1 MKVYRLEVKLNKE
14 QQALY
19 KLNISACRFV
29 YNLYIQENE
38 WAYREGKKFISAY
51 TFHKWFNNGYIPLHE
66 DMGWLKK
73 ASSKA
78 IKQAIL
84 NCESAYKKFFRGL
97 GGKPKFKKASTD
109 KTGYYFVKN
118 GKDQI
123 IKYERNKVKVPCI
136 GWVTFK
142 EMNYFPQGKV
152 IRSGCI
158 TKKANKYFI
167 SLLVDEPFSITEK
180 NKNEGIGID
189 LGLKEFMTSS
199 NGLVFENVNKSLR
212 VRKLEKKLK
221 RIQRALSRKREAH
234 KKNKSLTW
242 NNYNKNKLQ
251 LENQYLRLENVRN
264 AYINKCIDFLIDLEP
279 KFITL
284 EDLNIKGMKKNK
296 HLSKTISD
304 SKFYYTKQVLIQ
316 KCNKHGIEVREV
328 DKFYPSSK
336 KCSKCGNIKKDWKL
350 KDRIYKCSCG
360 NEIDR
365 ALNASINL
373 KEAKEYKILTT
384 GGLPESNDCGVYKNL
399 VVTVQ
404 PTAESETIHG
414 EAVKSQ
420 FVLIKSIDRK
430 RNLYY
435 NKYVNILQVWTY
447 LNTN

>member
-1 MKVYRLEVKLNKE
+1 MRVYRLEVKLNKE

-38 WAYREGKKFISAY
+38 GACREGKKFISAY
-51 TFHKWFNNGYIPLHE
+51 TFHKWFNNEYISLHE
-66 DMGWLKK
+66 DMGWLKN

-97 GGKPKFKKASTD
+97 GGKPNFKKASTD

-123 IKYERNKVKVPCI
+123 IKYERNKVKVPCM

-167 SLLVDEPFSITEK
+167 SLLVDEPFTITEK

-284 EDLNIKGMKKNK
+284 ENLNIKGMKKNK
-296 HLSKTISD
+296 HLSKAISD

-328 DKFYPSSK
+328 DRFYPSSK
-336 KCSKCGNIKKDWKL
+336 KCSKCGRTFNDEVLCENIPA
-350 KDRIYKCSCG
+350 YPG
-360 NEIDR
+360 MH
-365 ALNASINL
+365 
-373 KEAKEYKILTT
+373 Y
-384 GGLPESNDCGVYKNL
+384 
-399 VVTVQ
+399 
-404 PTAESETIHG
+404 
-414 EAVKSQ
+414 
-420 FVLIKSIDRK
+420 
-430 RNLYY
+430 
-435 NKYVNILQVWTY
+435 
-447 LNTN
+447 